1 MMRRRDFLAA
11 MALGAASLATVGCE
25 KPQDNATEAD
35 DLMRDVRPGAQA
47 TTEQNQ
53 AERLL
58 AAASLCDFGFR
69 FASAADEGTGNLL
82 VSPLSAQMAL
92 VLAANGADGD
102 TLSQMQELLGGKA
115 DRLAAGLVAI
125 AQSAGNQLRLAN
137 SIWVR
142 EGYDVSQ
149 DFLQRNADAL
159 DADAY
164 QSAFDEGTVRQINDW
179 VSEKTNGM
187 VTDILD
193 QIPALTQLYLV
204 NALALDAVWASPYT
218 DDQVEQGSFTAADG
232 STQDVEF
239 LRTTEYSYLEL
250 AGATGFVKAY
260 EGDALGFVGLLPPD
274 RTDPAELLSSLDAA
288 DWTSA
293 ITQEGSAKVVTAMPK
308 LSYEW
313 EADLAGAL
321 AALGMTDAFDEREA
335 DFSRMADPSGSE
347 NLYLGRVLHK
357 THIDLDERGTKA
369 GAATVV
375 EVVGTSAEVDAVE
388 PQRVTLDRPFVYAI
402 VDLATSAPVFLGIVR
417 SVA

>member
-11 MALGAASLATVGCE
+11 MALGAASFAGAGCDLGGVGT
-25 KPQDNATEAD
+25 PAAD

-53 AERLL
+53 AERIL
-58 AAASLCDFGFR
+58 AAASLCDFGLR
-69 FASAADEGTGNLL
+69 LAAAVDDGTGNLL
-82 VSPLSAQMAL
+82 VSPLSTQMAL

-102 TLSQMQELLGGKA
+102 TLSQMQEMLGGKA
-115 DRLAAGLVAI
+115 DHLAAGLVAI
-125 AQSAGNQLRLAN
+125 AHAAGDQLRLTD

-142 EGYDVSQ
+142 EGYDVRQ

-159 DADAY
+159 GADAY
-164 QSAFDEGTVRQINDW
+164 QSVFDESTVRQINNW

-232 STQDVEF
+232 SAQDVEF
-239 LRTTEYSYLEL
+239 LRATEYSYLEL
-250 AGATGFVKAY
+250 AGATGFVKTY
-260 EGDALGFVGLLPPD
+260 EGAALGFVGLLPPEG
-274 RTDPAELLSSLDAA
+274 TDPAELLSSLEAA

-293 ITQEGSAKVVTAMPK
+293 ITQGGSAKVVTAMPK

-313 EADLAGAL
+313 EADLAGAF

-335 DFSRMADPSGSE
+335 DFSRIADPSGGE
-347 NLYLGRVLHK
+347 NLYLGCVLHK
-357 THIDLDERGTKA
+357 THIDLDEKGTKA

-388 PQRVTLDRPFVYAI
+388 PRRVALDRPFAYAI
-402 VDLATSAPVFLGIVR
+402 VDLASSAPVFLGIVR
-417 SVA
+417 SVE